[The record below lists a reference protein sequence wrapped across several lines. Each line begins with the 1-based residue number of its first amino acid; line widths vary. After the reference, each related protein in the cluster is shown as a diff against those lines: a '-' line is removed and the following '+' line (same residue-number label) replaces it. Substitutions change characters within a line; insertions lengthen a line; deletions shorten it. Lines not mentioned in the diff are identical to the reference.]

1 MPNDFAIRGGTVIDG
16 SGGPSMRADVGIREG
31 RISEIAPKVQGR
43 REIDASG
50 QLVVPGFIDIH
61 THYDPQVLWD
71 PALSASAVHGVTSVV
86 AGNCGFSI
94 APAKPEGRP
103 ILIGTLE
110 KVEDMDAATLEAG
123 VEWDFETYAD
133 YLDAVARR
141 RPGINFGGFVG
152 HTAVRLY
159 VMGDA
164 SYEREATQE
173 EVAAMKAVVA
183 QEIRGGALG
192 FSTDRAGFILGHGG
206 RPVPSVVASQA
217 ETEALM
223 SVATEIGQGIVHI
236 APGEDCTWLIPFQ
249 KALGRTINWSAI
261 LTYPPGSG
269 REPASEKLAL
279 LERARRDGAD
289 LWAQVT
295 CRPILQ
301 SISLLE
307 PYSFSYIPA
316 FAAVIA
322 APKGER
328 RCFYA
333 DPAWRG
339 EVKAQL
345 ATGKLLTPRWE
356 IIRIA
361 ESRAFAPLIGT
372 SLSDLAARRGT
383 TPFDA
388 MCDIALE
395 DDLAMRFSIVFA
407 NDDEAGVRTLLT
419 TPGCILGLS
428 DAGAHVAQICDSV
441 LSTDFLAGWVRDRG
455 VMGVEA
461 AIHKLTGEPA
471 RVLAL
476 DRGTLTQGAPA
487 DIVVLDLDRLSVGPI
502 RRISDMPAGGE
513 RLIADRPTGYSH
525 ILVNGVPTWLDGKP
539 VADAR
544 PGAIL
549 RSHPDS

>member
-1 MPNDFAIRGGTVIDG
+1 MQNDFAIRGGTVIDG
-16 SGGPSMRADVGIREG
+16 SGGRSLRADVGIRNG
-31 RISEIAPKVQGR
+31 RISEIAPKVEGR
-43 REIDASG
+43 REIDAVG

-71 PALSASAVHGVTSVV
+71 PALSASAAHGVTSVV

-94 APAKPEGRP
+94 APAKTEGRP

-123 VEWDFETYAD
+123 VDWDFETYAE

-152 HTAVRLY
+152 HTAVRVY
-159 VMGDA
+159 VMGEA
-164 SYEREATQE
+164 SYEREATPDE
-173 EVAAMKAVVA
+173 LAAMKAVVA
-183 QEIRGGALG
+183 REIRGGALG

-223 SVATEIGQGIVHI
+223 SVTAEIGQGIVHI
-236 APGEDCTWLIPFQ
+236 APGEDCTWLAPFQ
-249 KALGRTINWSAI
+249 KALGRTVNWSAI

-269 REPASEKLAL
+269 RAPAHEKLAL
-279 LERARRDGAD
+279 LERARQDGAD
-289 LWAQVT
+289 LWGQVT

-301 SISLLE
+301 SISLLD

-322 APKGER
+322 APKAER
-328 RCFYA
+328 RRFYA
-333 DPAWRG
+333 DPAWRA
-339 EVKAQL
+339 EVKEQL
-345 ATGKLLTPRWE
+345 ATGNLLPPRWE
-356 IIRIA
+356 IIKVA
-361 ESRAFAPLIGT
+361 ETRAFAALIGT
-372 SLSDLAARRGT
+372 SLSDLAASRGT
-383 TPFDA
+383 APFDA

-395 DDLAMRFSIVFA
+395 DDLATRFSVVFA

-419 TPGCILGLS
+419 APGCILGLS

-441 LSTDFLAGWVRDRG
+441 LPTDFLAGWVRDRG
-455 VMGVEA
+455 VMGIEA
-461 AIHKLTGEPA
+461 GIHKLTGEQA
-471 RVLAL
+471 RVLGL
-476 DRGTLTQGAPA
+476 DRGTLMQGAPA
-487 DIVVLDLDRLSVGPI
+487 DIVVLDLNRLGVGPI
-502 RRISDMPAGGE
+502 RRVSDMPAGGE
-513 RLIADRPTGYSH
+513 RLIADQPTGYSH
-525 ILVNGVPTWLDGKP
+525 IFVNGVPTRLDGMP

-544 PGAIL
+544 SGAIL
-549 RSHPDS
+549 RSRP

>member
-1 MPNDFAIRGGTVIDG
+1 MQNDFAIRGGAVIDG
-16 SGGPSMRADVGIREG
+16 SGGRSLRADVGIRNG
-31 RISEIAPKVQGR
+31 RISEIAPKVAGR
-43 REIDASG
+43 REIDAVG

-71 PALSASAVHGVTSVV
+71 PALSASAAHGVKSVV

-94 APAKPEGRP
+94 APAKTEGRP

-123 VEWDFETYAD
+123 VDWDFETYAE

-152 HTAVRLY
+152 HTAVRVY
-159 VMGDA
+159 VMGEA
-164 SYEREATQE
+164 SYEREATPDE
-173 EVAAMKAVVA
+173 LAAMKAVVA
-183 QEIRGGALG
+183 REIRGGALG

-217 ETEALM
+217 EIEALM
-223 SVATEIGQGIVHI
+223 SVTAEIGQGIVHI
-236 APGEDCTWLIPFQ
+236 APGEDCTWLPPFQ
-249 KALGRTINWSAI
+249 KALGRTVNWSAI

-269 REPASEKLAL
+269 RAPAHEKLAL

-289 LWAQVT
+289 LWGQVT

-301 SISLLE
+301 SISLLD

-322 APKGER
+322 APKAER
-328 RCFYA
+328 RRFYA
-333 DPAWRG
+333 DPAWRA
-339 EVKAQL
+339 EVKEQL
-345 ATGKLLTPRWE
+345 ATGNLLPPRWE
-356 IIRIA
+356 IIKVA
-361 ESRAFAPLIGT
+361 ETRAFAALIGT
-372 SLSDLAARRGT
+372 SLSDLAASRGT
-383 TPFDA
+383 APFDA

-395 DDLAMRFSIVFA
+395 DDLATRFSVVFA

-419 TPGCILGLS
+419 APGCILGLS

-441 LSTDFLAGWVRDRG
+441 LPTDFLAGWVRDRG
-455 VMGVEA
+455 VMGIEA
-461 AIHKLTGEPA
+461 GIHKLTGEQA
-471 RVLAL
+471 RVLGL
-476 DRGTLTQGAPA
+476 DRGTLMQGAPA
-487 DIVVLDLDRLSVGPI
+487 DIVVLDLNRLGVGPI
-502 RRISDMPAGGE
+502 RRVSDMPAGGE
-513 RLIADRPTGYSH
+513 RLIADQPTGYSH
-525 ILVNGVPTWLDGKP
+525 IFVNGVPTRLDGMP

-549 RSHPDS
+549 RSRP

>member
-1 MPNDFAIRGGTVIDG
+1 MQNDFAIRGGTVIDG
-16 SGGPSMRADVGIREG
+16 SGGPSLRADVGIRDG
-31 RISEIAPKVQGR
+31 RISEIAPKVEGR
-43 REIDASG
+43 REIDAAG

-71 PALSASAVHGVTSVV
+71 PALSASAAHGVTSVV

-94 APAKPEGRP
+94 APAKTEGRP

-123 VEWDFETYAD
+123 VDWDFETYAE

-152 HTAVRLY
+152 HTAVRVY
-159 VMGDA
+159 VMGEA
-164 SYEREATQE
+164 SYEREATLDE
-173 EVAAMKAVVA
+173 LAAMKAVVA
-183 QEIRGGALG
+183 REIRGGALG

-206 RPVPSVVASQA
+206 RPVPSVVATQA

-223 SVATEIGQGIVHI
+223 SVTAEIGQGIVHI
-236 APGEDCTWLIPFQ
+236 APGGEDCTWLAPFQ
-249 KALGRTINWSAI
+249 KALGRTVNWSAI

-269 REPASEKLAL
+269 RAPAHEKLAL

-289 LWAQVT
+289 LWGQVT

-301 SISLLE
+301 SISLLD

-322 APKGER
+322 APKAER
-328 RCFYA
+328 RRFYA
-333 DPAWRG
+333 DPAWRA
-339 EVKAQL
+339 EVKEQL
-345 ATGKLLTPRWE
+345 ATGNLLPPRWE
-356 IIRIA
+356 IIKVA
-361 ESRAFAPLIGT
+361 ETRAFAALIGT
-372 SLSDLAARRGT
+372 SLSDLAASRGT
-383 TPFDA
+383 APFDA

-395 DDLAMRFSIVFA
+395 DDLATRFSVVFA

-419 TPGCILGLS
+419 APGCILGLS

-441 LSTDFLAGWVRDRG
+441 LPTDFLAGWVRDRG
-455 VMGVEA
+455 VMGIEA
-461 AIHKLTGEPA
+461 GIHKLTGEQA
-471 RVLAL
+471 GVLGL
-476 DRGTLTQGAPA
+476 DRGTLVQGAPA
-487 DIVVLDLDRLSVGPI
+487 DIVVLDFNRLGVGPI
-502 RRISDMPAGGE
+502 RRVSDMPAGGE

-525 ILVNGVPTWLDGKP
+525 IFVNGVPTRLDGMP

-549 RSHPDS
+549 RSRP

>member
-1 MPNDFAIRGGTVIDG
+1 MQNDFAIRGGTVVDG
-16 SGGPSMRADVGIREG
+16 TGGPTVRADVGIRNG
-31 RISEIAPKVQGR
+31 RISEIGPKVEGL
-43 REIDASG
+43 REVDASG
-50 QLVVPGFIDIH
+50 RLVVPGFIDIH

-71 PALSASAVHGVTSVV
+71 PGLPASAAHGVTSVV

-110 KVEDMDAATLEAG
+110 KVEDMNAATLEAG

-159 VMGDA
+159 VMGAA
-164 SYEREATQE
+164 SYEREASPDE
-173 EVAAMKAVVA
+173 LAAMKAIVA
-183 QEIRGGALG
+183 KEIRGGALG

-206 RPVPSVVASQA
+206 RPVPSVVATQE

-223 SVATEIGQGIVHI
+223 AVTAEIGQGIVHV
-236 APGEDCTWLIPFQ
+236 APGEDCSWLAPFQ
-249 KALGRTINWSAI
+249 KRLGRTVNWSAI

-269 REPASEKLAL
+269 RQPASEKLAL
-279 LERARRDGAD
+279 LQSIRRDGGD
-289 LWAQVT
+289 LWGQVT

-301 SISLLE
+301 LISLLD

-322 APKGER
+322 APRGER
-328 RCFYA
+328 GRFYA
-333 DPAWRG
+333 DPAWRA
-339 EVKAQL
+339 EVQAQL
-345 ATGKLLTPRWE
+345 AAGKLLPPRWE
-356 IIRIA
+356 IIKVA
-361 ESRAFAPLIGT
+361 ETKKFAALTGT
-372 SLSDLAARRGT
+372 SLAALAERRGT

-395 DDLAMRFSIVFA
+395 DDFATRFSVVFA
-407 NDDEAGVRTLLT
+407 NDDEEEVGRLLT
-419 TPGCILGLS
+419 APGCILGLS

-441 LSTDFLAGWVRDRG
+441 LSTDFLAKWVRDRD
-455 VMGVEA
+455 VMGIEA
-461 AIHKLTGEPA
+461 GIHKLTGEQA
-471 RVLAL
+471 RVLGL

-502 RRISDMPAGGE
+502 RRVTDMPAGGE

-525 ILVNGVPTWLDGKP
+525 IFVNGAPTQLDGVP

-544 PGAIL
+544 PGVIL
-549 RSHPDS
+549 RSRPAL

>member
-1 MPNDFAIRGGTVIDG
+1 MQNDFAIRGGTVIDG
-16 SGGPSMRADVGIREG
+16 SGGPSLRADVGIRNG
-31 RISEIAPKVQGR
+31 RISEIAPKVEGR
-43 REIDASG
+43 REIDAAG

-71 PALSASAVHGVTSVV
+71 PALSASAAHGVTSVV

-94 APAKPEGRP
+94 APAKAEGRP

-123 VEWDFETYAD
+123 VDWDFETYAE

-152 HTAVRLY
+152 HTAVRVY
-159 VMGDA
+159 VMGEA
-164 SYEREATQE
+164 SYEREATPDE
-173 EVAAMKAVVA
+173 LAAMKAVVA
-183 QEIRGGALG
+183 REIRGGALG

-223 SVATEIGQGIVHI
+223 SVTAEIGQGIVHI
-236 APGEDCTWLIPFQ
+236 APGEDCTWLAPFQ
-249 KALGRTINWSAI
+249 KALGRTVNWSAI

-269 REPASEKLAL
+269 RAPAHEKLAL

-289 LWAQVT
+289 LWGQVT

-301 SISLLE
+301 SISLLD

-322 APKGER
+322 APKAER
-328 RCFYA
+328 RRFYA
-333 DPAWRG
+333 DPAWRA
-339 EVKAQL
+339 EVKEQL
-345 ATGKLLTPRWE
+345 ATGKLLPPRWE
-356 IIRIA
+356 IIKVA
-361 ESRAFAPLIGT
+361 ETRAFAALIGT
-372 SLSDLAARRGT
+372 SLSDLAASRGT
-383 TPFDA
+383 APFDA

-395 DDLAMRFSIVFA
+395 DDLATRFSVVFA

-419 TPGCILGLS
+419 APGCILGLS

-441 LSTDFLAGWVRDRG
+441 LPTDFLAGWVRDRG
-455 VMGVEA
+455 VMGIEA
-461 AIHKLTGEPA
+461 GIHKLTGEQA
-471 RVLAL
+471 RVLGL
-476 DRGTLTQGAPA
+476 DRGTLVQGTQA
-487 DIVVLDLDRLSVGPI
+487 DIVVLDLNRLGVGPI
-502 RRISDMPAGGE
+502 RRVSDMPAGGE

-525 ILVNGVPTWLDGKP
+525 IFVNGVPTRLDGMP
-539 VADAR
+539 VPDAR

-549 RSHPDS
+549 RSRP